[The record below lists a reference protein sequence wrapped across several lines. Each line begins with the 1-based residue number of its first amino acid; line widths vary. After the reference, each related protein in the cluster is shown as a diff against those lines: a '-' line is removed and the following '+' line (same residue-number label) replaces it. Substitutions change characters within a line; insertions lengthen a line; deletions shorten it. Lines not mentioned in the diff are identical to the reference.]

1 MRKLAIFRDAEV
13 EPSEDYPLPVDVT
26 GLEWCKLMSPP
37 DYALWLCMAAL
48 GEGATVTWPAAHGDE
63 ALYVFEGELE
73 VGGHRCPAGG
83 AVIVESDVAAT
94 AVATKPSRVGHYGPR
109 SATAG
114 AGGPEGP
121 PAPDGHR
128 VHVVGPQGVVAFGDE
143 TTIGVRMLAD
153 SSCDTCR
160 LSLFE
165 VARDRARQG
174 RPHSHSADEIIF
186 VVSGTM
192 RLGAHVLGPGTSL
205 CIPGGVRY
213 AEASGDEGC
222 VFLNYRPHA
231 ADRTEFVKGEQPVS
245 RPETP
250 RSTPGLRTPNDVV
263 DVAVPT

>member
-13 EPSEDYPLPVDVT
+13 EPSEDYPLPVEVT
-26 GLEWCKLMSPP
+26 GLEWSKLMSPP
-37 DYALWLCMAAL
+37 DYGLWLCVSSL
-48 GEGATVTWPAAHGDE
+48 EEGATVTWPATHGDE

-83 AVIVESDVAAT
+83 AVIVESAVAAT
-94 AVATKPSRVGHYGPR
+94 AVATQRSRIGHYGPR
-109 SATAG
+109 SAATTA
-114 AGGPEGP
+114 AGPEGP

-128 VHVVGPQGVVAFGDE
+128 VHVVGPGGIVAFGDE

-165 VARDRARQG
+165 VARDRSRQG

-186 VVSGTM
+186 VVSGSM
-192 RLGAHVLGPGTSL
+192 RLGAHELGPGSSL

-213 AEASGDEGC
+213 AEASGDGGC

-231 ADRTEFVKGEQPVS
+231 ADRTEFVKGEEPVS

-250 RSTPGLRTPNDVV
+250 RATPGLRTPNDVV
-263 DVAVPT
+263 DVVVPA